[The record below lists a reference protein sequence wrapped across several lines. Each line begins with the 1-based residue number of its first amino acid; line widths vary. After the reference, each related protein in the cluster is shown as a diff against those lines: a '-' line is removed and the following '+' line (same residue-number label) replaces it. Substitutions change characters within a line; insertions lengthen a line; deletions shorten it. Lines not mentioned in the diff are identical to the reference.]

1 VRPLKLTLVL
11 QLLLVFVS
19 GSLVGALGYRFYSGR
34 KVATDVQARPPRPAF
49 DPVRARNRWIEPLQ
63 TRLKLSPDQVQ
74 RLNAIFDS
82 TGRQFG
88 EARKKAETETRKIM
102 DPEMAA
108 IHKDQVARIEAML
121 DAGQLTE
128 YRKMLEERRKQMEE
142 RRKQMENRKND
153 PRPDRDRDRR
163 PPPGPRP

>member
-1 VRPLKLTLVL
+1 VRPLKLALVL

-19 GSLVGALGYRFYSGR
+19 GSLVGALGFRFYSR
-34 KVATDVQARPPRPAF
+34 RTALAEQQARPPRPAF
-49 DPVRARNRWIEPLQ
+49 DPVKARNRWIEPLQ
-63 TRLKLSPDQVQ
+63 TRLKLSADQVQ
-74 RLNAIFDS
+74 KLNAIFDA

-102 DPEMAA
+102 DPEMDA
-108 IHKDQVARIEAML
+108 IHKDQVAKIEAML

-128 YRKMLEERRKQMEE
+128 YRKMLEERRKQME
-142 RRKQMENRKND
+142 NRKNN

-163 PPPGPRP
+163 PPPGPHP

>member
-11 QLLLVFVS
+11 QLLLVFAS
-19 GSLVGALGYRFYSGR
+19 GSVVGALGYRLYSR
-34 KVATDVQARPPRPAF
+34 RAALAEQQARPPRPSF
-49 DPVRARNRWIEPLQ
+49 DPVAARNRWIEPLQ
-63 TRLKLSPDQVQ
+63 TRLKLRPDQVQ
-74 RLNAIFDS
+74 KLTDIYDS
-82 TGRQFG
+82 TGRRFG
-88 EARKKAETETRKIM
+88 DARKKAEAETRRIM

-108 IHKDQVARIEAML
+108 LHKDQIAQIEALL

-128 YRKMLEERRKQMEE
+128 YRKMLEERRK
-142 RRKQMENRKND
+142 RMENRKNT

>member
-1 VRPLKLTLVL
+1 MRPLKLTLVL

-19 GSLVGALGYRFYSGR
+19 GSVVGALGYRLYSR
-34 KVATDVQARPPRPAF
+34 RTALADQQARPSRPGGF

-74 RLNAIFDS
+74 KLTAIYES
-82 TGRQFG
+82 TGRRFG
-88 EARKKAETETRKIM
+88 DARKKAEAETRRIM

-108 IHKDQVARIEAML
+108 LHKDQIAQIEALL
-121 DAGQLTE
+121 DASQLTE
-128 YRKMLEERRKQMEE
+128 YRKMLEERRKW
-142 RRKQMENRKND
+142 MENRRSN

-163 PPPGPRP
+163 PTPGPRP